1 MALGLSLCAGASAT
15 GRRFGCAERLL
26 TKRPVWRLEQ
36 FSGTVDFPKG
46 PCAQRVYTLS
56 FKYIVPL
63 YRYFG
68 AKVYTIWA
76 HGFCIMK
83 VLVV

>member
-1 MALGLSLCAGASAT
+1 MALGISLCAGASAT

-46 PCAQRVYTLS
+46 PCAQRVYTLACKLS
-56 FKYIVPL
+56 LYIGTLGPKFIL
-63 YRYFG
+63 FG
-68 AKVYTIWA
+68 
-76 HGFCIMK
+76 HMGF
-83 VLVV
+83 VS